1 MQKDNFTGILLPQE
15 AHPPTQCTH
24 ISIGSQV
31 ELMLCQQYD
40 ELINQNFRRSGCFL
54 YKGDMLRGC
63 CRMYTIRTDFEHL
76 KITKEH
82 RQTVNRFRRAILP
95 VEHVD
100 EKLGKEGIEKHEKR
114 RNSGANPNGAVK
126 KSGKPTPKH
135 MFSLDSLREAEIA
148 STTFYTR
155 FEPSLFS
162 DEKFELYRKYQISV
176 HNDEPDEVTEQSFRR
191 FLCDTPFPDHEVNGT
206 LAQWNALKNRGS
218 VLDDPESRRIGPT
231 HECYYLNNKLI
242 AVLVLDFLPSG
253 VSSIYFIWDPDYA
266 HLSLGT
272 LLGLR
277 EITMCK
283 EMGLGFYYLGY
294 YIHDCPKMRYKA
306 KFGGEILD
314 VCNEAFMELSAALP
328 LLQDGRF
335 FLLEDLTSLHDN
347 GNLESISE
355 PKMTRFGKP
364 KNWTGPIRDAS
375 EKIYGNKDIYNTATE
390 ALEKLSS
397 KFGIRLD
404 DLPLVTP
411 GLIPLPQILEWF
423 EVGTIGLDFPIKL
436 FQTETGKFFND
447 ELRALTAGY
456 RGNVVDCI
464 RLYGIE
470 KARNMVVLV

>member
-1 MQKDNFTGILLPQE
+1 MGILLPRE

-24 ISIGSQV
+24 ITIGSQI
-31 ELMLCQQYD
+31 EFMLCQQYD

-82 RQTVNRFRRAILP
+82 RQTVNRFCRAILP
-95 VEHVD
+95 AQQSD
-100 EKLGKEGIEKHEKR
+100 ETLGKEGTETHDKR
-114 RNSGANPNGAVK
+114 NNSAANRQGAIKNTG
-126 KSGKPTPKH
+126 KSLSKRT
-135 MFSLDSLREAEIA
+135 FSLASLREAEVA
-148 STTFYTR
+148 STNFHTR

-162 DEKFELYRKYQISV
+162 DEKFELYRKYQITV

-191 FLCDTPFPDHEVNGT
+191 FLCDTPFSDHEVNGT
-206 LAQWNALKNRGS
+206 SAQWNALKNR
-218 VLDDPESRRIGPT
+218 VPAAEHPESHRIGPT
-231 HECYYLNNKLI
+231 HECYYLDDKLI

-277 EITMCK
+277 EIAMCN

-306 KFGGEILD
+306 KFGGEVLD
-314 VCNEAFMELSAALP
+314 VCNEAYVELDAVIP
-328 LLQDGRF
+328 LLKDGRF
-335 FLLEDLTSLHDN
+335 FLLEDESNRDGTE
-347 GNLESISE
+347 NLQTSISE
-355 PKMTRFGKP
+355 PHMTRFGKP
-364 KNWTGPIRDAS
+364 TKWTAPVRDAS
-375 EKIYGNKDIYNTATE
+375 ENIYGKRDIYSTAAA
-390 ALEKLSS
+390 ALEKLAS
-397 KFGIRLD
+397 KFDVRLD

-411 GLIPLPQILEWF
+411 GLVPLPQILEWF
-423 EVGTIGLDFPIKL
+423 EDGTLDLDFPIKV
-436 FQTETGKFFND
+436 FQTSTGKFFNG
-447 ELRALTAGY
+447 EFKALTAGY

-470 KARNMVVLV
+470 KAKNMVVLV